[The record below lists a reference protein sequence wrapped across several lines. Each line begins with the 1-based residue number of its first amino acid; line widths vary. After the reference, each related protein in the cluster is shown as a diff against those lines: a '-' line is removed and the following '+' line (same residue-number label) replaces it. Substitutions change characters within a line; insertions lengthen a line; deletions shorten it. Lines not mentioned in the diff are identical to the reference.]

1 MFIMYLNGMNRKYII
16 TEFNNML
23 CGFLMEEGKAKEIRC
38 YDEESILGNIYVG
51 RVSNIVKNINSA
63 FVDIKKGLSCYY
75 PLEDYTGKKLK
86 IGDLLTVQ
94 VNKEPIKTKQPSV
107 TTKLSMTGEY
117 VVVHQDDTIGV
128 STKIKDNQKRDGLKT
143 IFEKAISDFQ
153 EQQKCK
159 DITFGGIIRT
169 KAEEVSDEIIYNET
183 IKILCNLDG
192 VLHKSQ
198 YATAYSC
205 MYEKMPSY
213 LQDIESMTGNVICE
227 NKSDIQKDLIDN
239 IEVITDM
246 EHIIE
251 KCQEYNIATPKLYDD
266 AMISMGA
273 LYNLDS
279 VVEKALNKR
288 VYLKSGAYLIIEHT
302 EAMTVIDVNSGKA
315 IKGNNKEE
323 KLFAINIE
331 AAKEIARQLRLRNI
345 SGMIIVD
352 FISMDNSYNEE
363 QLLKSLREFVQE
375 DSVLTTVVDITKLGL
390 VEMTRK
396 RIRRPLYE
404 VMKKFA

>member
-1 MFIMYLNGMNRKYII
+1 MFIIWLCGMNKKYII

-23 CGFLMEEGKAKEIRC
+23 CGFLMEDGKAKEIRC

-117 VVVHQDDTIGV
+117 VVVHQDDAIGV
-128 STKIKDNQKRDGLKT
+128 STKIKDNSKREGLKT
-143 IFEKAISDFQ
+143 IFEKAINDFKAK
-153 EQQKCK
+153 QKCK
-159 DITFGGIIRT
+159 DVSFGGIIRT
-169 KAEEVSDEIIYNET
+169 KAEEVSDDIIYNET

-192 VLHKSQ
+192 VLYKSQ

-213 LQDIESMTGNVICE
+213 LQDIDSMAGNVICE
-227 NKSDIQKDLIDN
+227 NESDIQKDLIDN

-246 EHIIE
+246 EYIIE
-251 KCQEYNIATPKLYDD
+251 KCQEYNIVTPKLYDD
-266 AMISMGA
+266 AMVSMRA
-273 LYNLDS
+273 LYNLDT
-279 VVEKALNKR
+279 VVEKALNKK

-323 KLFAINIE
+323 KVFAINLE

-352 FISMDNSYNEE
+352 FISMSNSYKEE
-363 QLLKSLREFVQE
+363 QLLKSLREYVQE

-404 VMKKFA
+404 VM

>member
-1 MFIMYLNGMNRKYII
+1 MFIIWLYGMNKKYII

-23 CGFLMEEGKAKEIRC
+23 CGFLMEEGKAKEICC

-128 STKIKDNQKRDGLKT
+128 STKIKDNSKREGLKT
-143 IFEKAISDFQ
+143 IFEKAINDFKAK
-153 EQQKCK
+153 QKCK
-159 DITFGGIIRT
+159 DVSFGGIIRT
-169 KAEEVSDEIIYNET
+169 KAEEVSDDIIYNET
-183 IKILCNLDG
+183 IKILCNLDE
-192 VLHKSQ
+192 VLYKSQ

-213 LQDIESMTGNVICE
+213 LQDIESMAGN
-227 NKSDIQKDLIDN
+227 D
-239 IEVITDM
+239 VITDM
-246 EHIIE
+246 EYIIE

-266 AMISMGA
+266 AMVSMRA
-273 LYNLDS
+273 LYNLDT
-279 VVEKALNKR
+279 VIEKALNKK

-315 IKGNNKEE
+315 IKGSSKEE
-323 KLFAINIE
+323 KLFAINLE
-331 AAKEIARQLRLRNI
+331 AAKEITRQLRLRNI

-404 VMKKFA
+404 VMMK

>member
-1 MFIMYLNGMNRKYII
+1 MFIIWLCGMNKKYII

-23 CGFLMEEGKAKEIRC
+23 CGFLMEEGKAKEICC

-75 PLEDYTGKKLK
+75 PLEVYTGKKLK

-128 STKIKDNQKRDGLKT
+128 STKIKDNSKREGLKT
-143 IFEKAISDFQ
+143 IFEKAINDFKAK
-153 EQQKCK
+153 QKCK
-159 DITFGGIIRT
+159 DVSFGGIIRT
-169 KAEEVSDEIIYNET
+169 KAEEVSDDIIYNET
-183 IKILCNLDG
+183 IKILCNLDK
-192 VLHKSQ
+192 VLYKSQ

-213 LQDIESMTGNVICE
+213 LQDIESMAGN
-227 NKSDIQKDLIDN
+227 D
-239 IEVITDM
+239 VITDM
-246 EHIIE
+246 EYIIE

-266 AMISMGA
+266 AMISMRA

-279 VVEKALNKR
+279 VIEKALNKR

-315 IKGNNKEE
+315 IKGSSKEE
-323 KLFAINIE
+323 KLFAINLE
-331 AAKEIARQLRLRNI
+331 AAKEITRQLRLRNI

-404 VMKKFA
+404 VMMK

>member
-1 MFIMYLNGMNRKYII
+1 MFIIWLCGMNKKYII

-23 CGFLMEEGKAKEIRC
+23 CGFLMEEGKAKEICC

-128 STKIKDNQKRDGLKT
+128 STKIKDNSKREGLKT
-143 IFEKAISDFQ
+143 IFEKAINDFKAK
-153 EQQKCK
+153 QKCK
-159 DITFGGIIRT
+159 DVSIGGIIRT
-169 KAEEVSDEIIYNET
+169 KAEEVSDDIIYNET
-183 IKILCNLDG
+183 IKILCNLDE
-192 VLHKSQ
+192 VLYKSQ

-213 LQDIESMTGNVICE
+213 LQDIESMAGN
-227 NKSDIQKDLIDN
+227 D
-239 IEVITDM
+239 VITDM
-246 EHIIE
+246 EYIIE

-266 AMISMGA
+266 AMISMRA

-279 VVEKALNKR
+279 VIEKALNKR

-315 IKGNNKEE
+315 IKGSSKEE
-323 KLFAINIE
+323 KLFAINLE
-331 AAKEIARQLRLRNI
+331 AAKEITRQLRLRNI

-404 VMKKFA
+404 VMLK

>member
-1 MFIMYLNGMNRKYII
+1 MFIIWLCGMNKKYII

-23 CGFLMEEGKAKEIRC
+23 CGFLMEEGKAKEICC

-117 VVVHQDDTIGV
+117 IVVHQDDTIGV
-128 STKIKDNQKRDGLKT
+128 STKIKDNSKREGLKT
-143 IFEKAISDFQ
+143 IFEKAINDFKAK
-153 EQQKCK
+153 QKCK
-159 DITFGGIIRT
+159 DVSFGGIIRT
-169 KAEEVSDEIIYNET
+169 KAEEVSDDIIYNET
-183 IKILCNLDG
+183 IKILCNLDE
-192 VLHKSQ
+192 VLYKSQ

-213 LQDIESMTGNVICE
+213 LQDIESMAGN
-227 NKSDIQKDLIDN
+227 D
-239 IEVITDM
+239 VITDM
-246 EHIIE
+246 EYIIE
-251 KCQEYNIATPKLYDD
+251 KCQKYNIATPKLYDD
-266 AMISMGA
+266 AMVSMRA
-273 LYNLDS
+273 LYNLDT
-279 VVEKALNKR
+279 VIEKALNKK

-315 IKGNNKEE
+315 IKGSSKEE
-323 KLFAINIE
+323 KIFAINLE
-331 AAKEIARQLRLRNI
+331 AAKEITRQLRLRNI

-363 QLLKSLREFVQE
+363 QLLKSLREYVQE

-404 VMKKFA
+404 VMMK